1 MEPGIGIDLIEISW
15 IEKSV
20 SDYGDR
26 FLNRIFTTAE
36 IGYCSSRANPYSHYA
51 ARFAAKEAFAKA
63 AGTGIGQEIGWQDI
77 EIVREFSGRPGIL
90 ISERIRQRFT
100 GFQVLLSVSHTHD
113 YAVAMVSIQ
122 PDRV

>member
-1 MEPGIGIDLIEISW
+1 MEPGIGIDLIEISR

-26 FLNRIFTTAE
+26 FLNRIFTPAE
-36 IGYCSSRANPYSHYA
+36 IGYCLSRANPFSHYA

-63 AGTGIGQEIGWQDI
+63 AGTGIGHEIGWQDI

-90 ISERIRQRFT
+90 ISERIRKQFE
-100 GFQVLLSVSHTHD
+100 GYQIFLSVSHTHD
-113 YAVAMVSIQ
+113 YAVAMVSIR
-122 PDRV
+122 PGKT